1 MSAAAAKQLA
11 RSRTPP
17 AGRPAE
23 LPLELPL
30 AELGL
35 SLPFL
40 RAAAE
45 REHANGDVQGTKG
58 HGIGLYDPLVGR
70 VLGERLT
77 THIAHALSRPA
88 CTFRNAYVWRYER
101 GHSQPR
107 HTDRPGLDIT
117 MSAPLVLAGAQ
128 AWPVAVRQPDGQLL
142 EWPGVPGTVLLF
154 DGRWRPHWRGPF
166 AGEHAYVL
174 LLHWRAPAVR
184 WRGLLAPAECARLGS
199 SRTDRPAFVPSVLDR
214 CADLARL
221 AVPPSTAPTLGVYR
235 SGFPLKPNG
244 EDGDAQRGARLLVP
258 LDGELAVTFEAFDP
272 IVLNPGDGLAFP
284 AWESA
289 TFEWRTPDRV
299 GTVLMGRGRTP
310 PDAPAETGSMRKA
323 PKTAATKIN
332 KQTV

>member
-11 RSRTPP
+11 PRVSPS
-17 AGRPAE
+17 GRPAK

-30 AELGL
+30 AEVGL

-45 REHANGDVQGTKG
+45 REHANGDVQRTNGW
-58 HGIGLYDPLVGR
+58 GIGLYDPLVGR

-101 GHSQPR
+101 GHRQPR
-107 HTDRPGLDIT
+107 HTDRWGLDVT
-117 MSAPLVLAGAQ
+117 MSVPLVLAGAQ
-128 AWPVAVRQPDGQLL
+128 TWPVAVRQPDGQLL

-154 DGRWRPHWRGPF
+154 DGRWRPHWRDPF
-166 AGEHAYVL
+166 AGDHAYVL

-184 WRGLLAPAECARLGS
+184 WRGLLEPAECARLGS
-199 SRTDRPAFVPSVLDR
+199 SRTDRPAFAPSVLDR
-214 CADLARL
+214 CADFARL

-235 SGFPLKPNG
+235 SGFAPKPSS
-244 EDGDAQRGARLLVP
+244 EDGDRQRDARLLVP

-289 TFEWRTPDRV
+289 AFEWHTADRV

-310 PDAPAETGSMRKA
+310 PDASTDTGSTRKVR
-323 PKTAATKIN
+323 KTAATKTN
-332 KQTV
+332 NQRG